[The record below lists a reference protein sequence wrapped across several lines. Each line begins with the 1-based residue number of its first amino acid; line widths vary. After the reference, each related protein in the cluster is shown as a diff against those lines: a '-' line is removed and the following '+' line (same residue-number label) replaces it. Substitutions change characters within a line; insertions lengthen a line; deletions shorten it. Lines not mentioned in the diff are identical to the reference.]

1 MHLKMKKT
9 WNEVITSCLKERKVS
24 KDLAKDIN
32 ASKSFKMRLSY
43 VSKYEKQTLKTMM
56 MMIVRGVFFS
66 GTVGVVG
73 WHYIIP
79 VKVKKVEFSR
89 FSNTICYNLSF
100 YCTIITCFS
109 ISRFFEILCYLFL
122 RFFLFFKAFSI
133 LRLSPDS

>member
-9 WNEVITSCLKERKVS
+9 WNEVITSYLKERKVS

-43 VSKYEKQTLKTMM
+43 VSKYERQTLKTMM

-79 VKVKKVEFSR
+79 VKVKKSNFLA
-89 FSNTICYNLSF
+89 FNTICYDLSF
-100 YCTIITCFS
+100 CCTIVTCFS

-122 RFFLFFKAFSI
+122 SFFLFFFKRF
-133 LRLSPDS
+133 RY

>member
-9 WNEVITSCLKERKVS
+9 WNEVITSYLKERKVS

-43 VSKYEKQTLKTMM
+43 VSKYERQTLKTMM
-56 MMIVRGVFFS
+56 MMIVRGVVFS

-79 VKVKKVEFSR
+79 VKVKKSNFLA
-89 FSNTICYNLSF
+89 FNTICYNLSF
-100 YCTIITCFS
+100 YCTIVTCFS

-122 RFFLFFKAFSI
+122 SFSNFFKAFSI

>member
-9 WNEVITSCLKERKVS
+9 WNEVITSYLKERKVS

-109 ISRFFEILCYLFL
+109 ISRFSEILCYLFL

>member
-43 VSKYEKQTLKTMM
+43 VNKYEKQTLKTMM

-73 WHYIIP
+73 
-79 VKVKKVEFSR
+79 
-89 FSNTICYNLSF
+89 
-100 YCTIITCFS
+100 
-109 ISRFFEILCYLFL
+109 
-122 RFFLFFKAFSI
+122 
-133 LRLSPDS
+133 

>member
-9 WNEVITSCLKERKVS
+9 WNEVITSYLKERKVS

-43 VSKYEKQTLKTMM
+43 VSKYERQTLKTMM
-56 MMIVRGVFFS
+56 MMIVRGVVFS

-79 VKVKKVEFSR
+79 VKVKKSNFLA
-89 FSNTICYNLSF
+89 FNTICYNLSF
-100 YCTIITCFS
+100 YCTIVTCFS

-122 RFFLFFKAFSI
+122 SFFLFFFKRF
-133 LRLSPDS
+133 RY

>member
-1 MHLKMKKT
+1 MHLKMKKA
-9 WNEVITSCLKERKVS
+9 WNEVITSYLKERKVS

-43 VSKYEKQTLKTMM
+43 VSKYERQTLKTMM
-56 MMIVRGVFFS
+56 MMIVRGVVFS

-79 VKVKKVEFSR
+79 VKVKKSNFLA
-89 FSNTICYNLSF
+89 FNTICYNLSF
-100 YCTIITCFS
+100 YCTIVTCFS

-122 RFFLFFKAFSI
+122 SFFLFFFKRF
-133 LRLSPDS
+133 RY

>member
-9 WNEVITSCLKERKVS
+9 WNEVITSYLKERKVS

-43 VSKYEKQTLKTMM
+43 VSKYERQTLKTMM
-56 MMIVRGVFFS
+56 MMIVRGVVFS

-79 VKVKKVEFSR
+79 VKVKKSNFLA
-89 FSNTICYNLSF
+89 FNTICYNLSF
-100 YCTIITCFS
+100 YCTIVTFFS
-109 ISRFFEILCYLFL
+109 ISRFFFFLCYLFL
-122 RFFLFFKAFSI
+122 SFFLFFFKRF
-133 LRLSPDS
+133 RY

>member
-9 WNEVITSCLKERKVS
+9 WNEVITSYLKERKVS

-43 VSKYEKQTLKTMM
+43 VSKYERQTLKTMM

-79 VKVKKVEFSR
+79 VKVKKSNFLA
-89 FSNTICYNLSF
+89 FNTICCNLSF
-100 YCTIITCFS
+100 YCTIVTCFS

-122 RFFLFFKAFSI
+122 SFFLFFFKRF
-133 LRLSPDS
+133 RY

>member
-9 WNEVITSCLKERKVS
+9 WNEVITSYLKERKVS

-43 VSKYEKQTLKTMM
+43 VNKYEKQTLKTMM

>member
-9 WNEVITSCLKERKVS
+9 WNEVITSYLKERKVS
-24 KDLAKDIN
+24 RDLAKDIN

-43 VSKYEKQTLKTMM
+43 VSKYERQTLKTMM
-56 MMIVRGVFFS
+56 MMIVRGVVFS

-79 VKVKKVEFSR
+79 VKVKKSNFLA
-89 FSNTICYNLSF
+89 FNTICYNLSF
-100 YCTIITCFS
+100 YCTIVTCFS

-122 RFFLFFKAFSI
+122 SFFLFFFKRF
-133 LRLSPDS
+133 RY